1 MDQITIYNDIVNLL
15 FRSLIFLLHKTNTNN
30 RFHEW
35 TKIYRKN
42 NTELLVQYMNN
53 NNTYISQALLVQCI
67 IETWVATWRRVLQ
80 YEILIKKLKHI
91 INHY

>member
-1 MDQITIYNDIVNLL
+1 MDQNTIYNDIVNLL
-15 FRSLIFLLHKTNTNN
+15 FRSLIFFVQHKTNTNN

-35 TKIYRKN
+35 TKIYKKT

-67 IETWVATWRRVLQ
+67 IET
-80 YEILIKKLKHI
+80 
-91 INHY
+91 